1 MPHLQQLLGRIRRIG
16 EGISDVQTFQL
27 SRPLALGHLK
37 HAILVALPLLLM
49 KVREI
54 KFLASIPAQKKSF
67 GWSICRLG
75 FDSLANMEVCENK
88 NSNYQLVQS
97 LDKKTCAEVPSA
109 GQAVCTH
116 PRYTTVMLLL
126 FSIASILKRKTTQ
139 QYIRLRARHTRWV
152 CHIFVFTATL
162 WSR

>member
-67 GWSICRLG
+67 GWSICRRG

-139 QYIRLRARHTRWV
+139 HNIRLHARHMRWV